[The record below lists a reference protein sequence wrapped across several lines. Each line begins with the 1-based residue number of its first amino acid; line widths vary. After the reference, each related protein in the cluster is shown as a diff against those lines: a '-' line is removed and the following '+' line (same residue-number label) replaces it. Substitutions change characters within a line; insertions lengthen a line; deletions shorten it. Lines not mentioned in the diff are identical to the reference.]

1 MVEIPAWVVIL
12 VLLSVAGAVIYFVW
26 RILMIALFSVADKAV
41 DKVKEN
47 KNDSK
52 Q

>member
-1 MVEIPAWVVIL
+1 MFEIPAWIVII
-12 VLLSVAGAVIYFVW
+12 VLLAVAGAVIYFVW
-26 RILMIALFSVADKAV
+26 RIIMIALFSVANKAV
-41 DKVKEN
+41 DNIKEN